1 VQVDGIAPG
10 DMVRVSSQGR
20 IFHAVVR
27 GTVLGGLDVDPIERG
42 VSRRRI
48 KAGDVVEHWAHA
60 VRPRDESA
68 ADRQQRSFDDLLDR

>member
-27 GTVLGGLDVDPIERG
+27 GAVLGGLDVDPIERG
-42 VSRRRI
+42 ISRRRV
-48 KAGDVVEHWAHA
+48 KARDIVEHWARTA
-60 VRPRDESA
+60 RPRAEGA
-68 ADRQQRSFDDLLDR
+68 TDRQQRSFDDLLDR